1 MHAVWGNFMNRVI
14 VEINKSDILNYEIV
28 SIMHDKPFYLIPMSF
43 IEMEDVY
50 KIIYDTSGYV
60 SLNDIV
66 YKFSANDVLTILH
79 EIVNIFK
86 VSHMNL
92 LFPER
97 FRISTETVFF
107 DPEKS
112 TIKIM
117 FMPSEEC
124 KSLNKKIIEFIE
136 EIKCIDITKGAE
148 DYLDTL
154 KSYLEHNPSLY
165 NLKKSLVTYKR
176 EIVLC
181 GIE

>member
-1 MHAVWGNFMNRVI
+1 MTDIKVKECEVAVINRI
-14 VEINKSDILNYEIV
+14 
-28 SIMHDKPFYLIPMSF
+28 F
-43 IEMEDVY
+43 
-50 KIIYDTSGYV
+50 SGDFL
-60 SLNDIV
+60 SQGENLG
-66 YKFSANDVLTILH
+66 H

-107 DPEKS
+107 DPEKN

-117 FMPSEEC
+117 FLPSEEC

-136 EIKCIDITKGAE
+136 EIKFIDITKGAE